1 MPNLNEYV
9 LLKKSPSK
17 SLGLIIFIAIC
28 FIMFFLTYFVKISDS
43 TSFTGIIECQE
54 NCQIELLIPSNQMD
68 LLNQHPTLVYQDK
81 TYHITNINIAEL
93 TFNNDIPAAKVLI
106 TSNINVSFS
115 NFIDIK
121 LQYNKQRI
129 ITKLY
134 NLIIGKE

>member
-54 NCQIELLIPSNQMD
+54 NCQIELLIPVEKMD
-68 LLNQHPTLVYQDK
+68 ILNHQPSLLYQSKVYK
-81 TYHITNINIAEL
+81 IENINISEL

-121 LQYNKQRI
+121 LQYNKQRK